1 MKVYDRV
8 QAKGSINNIKAMMF
22 DLDGTLIDSV
32 PAYYNLMERILE
44 SVGLP
49 QAPRHLVAEF
59 MTDGLCVLE
68 KMIPEEMKDQKETLI
83 QECITTGRKF
93 SQNMFKDKI
102 QVFRGVEELFEEL
115 NKKEI
120 LIGIVSSTEKRFI
133 EKKLTPL
140 ARNGIRDTLDMVI
153 AIGDVLERKP
163 APEPL
168 LECARRLGVSP
179 EQCIYVGDSRVDIQ
193 AGRAAG
199 MMTIGVLTGLDD
211 YKTLQ
216 NERANMILKS
226 VDDIKELLNGN
237 I

>member
-1 MKVYDRV
+1 
-8 QAKGSINNIKAMMF
+8 MMF

-59 MTDGLCVLE
+59 MTDGLGILE
-68 KMIPEEMKDQKETLI
+68 KMIPEEMKEQKEALI
-83 QECITTGRKF
+83 QECITTGRRF
-93 SQNMFKDKI
+93 SQNMFRDKI
-102 QVFRGVEELFEEL
+102 QLFEGVKELFDEL
-115 NKKEI
+115 TKREI

-133 EKKLTPL
+133 ERKLAPL
-140 ARNGIRDTLDMVI
+140 ARNGIRNTLDMVI

-168 LECARRLGVSP
+168 LECARRLGVLP
-179 EQCIYVGDSRVDIQ
+179 ERCIYVGDSRVDIR

-211 YKTLQ
+211 YKTLHKEQ
-216 NERANMILKS
+216 ASMILKS
-226 VDDIKELLNGN
+226 VDEIKELLNGD